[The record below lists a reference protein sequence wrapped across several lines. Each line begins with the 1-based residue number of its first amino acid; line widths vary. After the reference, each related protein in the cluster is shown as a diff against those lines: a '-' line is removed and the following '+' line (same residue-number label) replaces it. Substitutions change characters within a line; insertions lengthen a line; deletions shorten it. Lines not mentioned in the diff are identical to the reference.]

1 MRGAKGLPPHGL
13 GAGARGAGPPFI
25 ARGGRGSFIGT
36 RRSSRSV
43 PRAMAPA
50 EPSTA
55 PPEVRLRDLRA
66 ETSPVELVARVVS
79 FERREIT
86 RQSDGSRR
94 PLLSGLL
101 SDGSATVRFTWWDPP
116 KEGIERGTVL
126 RAVGAEVREF
136 RGKPEVSF
144 TWRTRVGPASPAEL
158 PRIAAEDLPRR
169 SVRELA
175 PPDEG
180 FRVEVRVVRVAPRS
194 VTVGEER
201 RVVHDGLVAD
211 RTGAIALSAWSDFGL
226 RPGEAVDIL
235 GAYVRTFR
243 NRPQLVLDERSTVLR
258 VDGRDLPE
266 PATFLASAP
275 RTIARVE
282 DEGGGEAVAVEGIVV
297 GLLPPSGLVYR
308 CPTCHRSVKNGLC
321 RVHGTVDGQADLRAR
336 IVLDDGTGALTVNA
350 GRADTE
356 RLSGMTL
363 EEAQR
368 RLREQPDPTL
378 LEERIFEHLFGRRL
392 RVRGLGT
399 KDDFGV
405 TITPESIETV
415 ELDLSSTADELS
427 ARLGGNR

>member
-1 MRGAKGLPPHGL
+1 
-13 GAGARGAGPPFI
+13 
-25 ARGGRGSFIGT
+25 
-36 RRSSRSV
+36 
-43 PRAMAPA
+43 MAPA

-55 PPEVRLRDLRA
+55 PPEVRLRDLRP
-66 ETSPVELVARVVS
+66 ETSPVELVGRIVS
-79 FERREIT
+79 CERREIT

-136 RGKPEVSF
+136 RGRPEVSF
-144 TWRTRVGPASPAEL
+144 TWRTRVGPASPAEM
-158 PRIAAEDLPRR
+158 PRIAAEDLPRK
-169 SVRELA
+169 SVRDLA
-175 PPDEG
+175 APDEG

-226 RPGEAVDIL
+226 RAGEAIDIL

-258 VDGRDLPE
+258 VEGADLPE
-266 PATFLASAP
+266 PATLLASAP

-321 RVHGTVDGQADLRAR
+321 RVHGAVDGQADLRAR
-336 IVLDDGTGALTVNA
+336 IVLDDGTGALTVNV